1 MNERPPRQ
9 NLRRLLSFPLTSQ
22 EKDIFTDHLKSL
34 EKQNGFAREILM
46 MWDIQTAQYSA
57 ARDVMHGDGS
67 ANEKRRIIREG
78 LEKAAI
84 SL

>member
-1 MNERPPRQ
+1 
-9 NLRRLLSFPLTSQ
+9 
-22 EKDIFTDHLKSL
+22 
-34 EKQNGFAREILM
+34 M